1 MFRQHI
7 AHINNHQSISKM
19 KKYIFL
25 LVFVTASTSLM
36 AQKADSAKTNNS
48 ADSLL
53 NSMNKDDKNAPVVI
67 FKASRLVLSESS
79 ETVKKKNLNFLVIHR
94 FGDFSGKNGGGQ
106 TFFGLDA
113 VADVYLGLEYGL
125 TDDLNIDIGRTTIG
139 GLADLELKYALLH
152 QTANSSPLA
161 ITLIGEAG
169 VRPYGSFT
177 STGDRFSYFAQAIF
191 ARKFSSDFSLQVAP
205 SIVQNNTPIP
215 LVPGSEQQFFALSA
229 AGRLKVS
236 KHMGIIVDYAH
247 SFSSFR
253 TGANGFSDPLGVGL
267 EMITGGHV
275 FTVNITNSR
284 GIQEINYLSNTQSDY
299 SRGQYRIGFTISRMF
314 DFNHKQTYNGEK

>member
-1 MFRQHI
+1 
-7 AHINNHQSISKM
+7 M
-19 KKYIFL
+19 KKYFFL
-25 LVFVTASTSLM
+25 LAFLTTGTSLM
-36 AQKADSAKTNNS
+36 AQKADSIKTNNS

-53 NSMNKDDKNAPVVI
+53 NSMNNDDKNAPVVI
-67 FKASRLVLSESS
+67 FKASRLVLSQSS
-79 ETVKKKNLNFLVIHR
+79 ETVKKNNLNFLIIHR
-94 FGDFSGKNGGGQ
+94 FGDFAGKNGGGQ
-106 TFFGLDA
+106 IFFGLDA
-113 VADVYLGLEYGL
+113 VADVYLGFEYGL
-125 TDDLNIDIGRTTIG
+125 TDNLNIDIGRTTIG

-152 QTANSSPLA
+152 QTGDNSSPLA

-169 VRPYGSFT
+169 VRPYGSFV
-177 STGDRFSYFAQAIF
+177 STGDRVSYFAQAIF

-205 SIVQNNTPIP
+205 SLVQNNTPIP

-247 SFSSFR
+247 SFSSFH
-253 TGANGFSDPLGVGL
+253 TGANDFSDPLGVGL

-284 GIQEINYLSNTQSDY
+284 AIQEINYLSNTQSDF

-314 DFNHKQTYNGEK
+314 DFNHKETHKAEK